1 MHTTAEKRHND
12 WKKAIRKR
20 QIDRDTQG
28 SSHHKHDMYD
38 NLHQYSKNKVHCSCP
53 ICSVKTTK
61 SKKPYGHGGKGG
73 KNWSTSDQRKIEDM
87 EDQSQEFDNE

>member
-28 SSHHKHDMYD
+28 SSCYKQDMYD

-53 ICSVKTTK
+53 LCSAKTKK
-61 SKKPYGHGGKGG
+61 SRRDWEGGG
-73 KNWSTSDQRKIEDM
+73 KNWSASDQRKVDEMKD
-87 EDQSQEFDNE
+87 QEFDFE

>member
-20 QIDRDTQG
+20 KIDRNTQG
-28 SSHHKHDMYD
+28 SSAVKHDLYD

-53 ICSVKTTK
+53 LCSAKTKK
-61 SKKPYGHGGKGG
+61 SRRDWEGGG
-73 KNWSTSDQRKIEDM
+73 KNWSVSDQRKVDEMKD
-87 EDQSQEFDNE
+87 QEFDFE